1 MNYIKNKTKFNKKN
15 IKGITLISLVVT
27 IIVLLILAG
36 VSILMLTGDNG
47 ILKKV
52 TEAKESTTEGEE
64 DELVKMSVL
73 NVLAGNAGKLKDSI
87 LRDELAMSLGSK
99 NYTITGN
106 EIDGW
111 TVTVD
116 GTSYKISAN
125 GTVSRLDDN
134 ANPNIRIQMSA
145 AGTKVTTPPNPD
157 ETIFHHVEGT
167 TIENGYVIQDTDGN
181 EFVWIPVSQN
191 QKILLNV
198 ESNEDISTVI
208 LKDPYGDEINL
219 GLESNI
225 GKSIKNKYINPTV
238 NGKYIL
244 EVTTNSEVASQSL
257 IIRDMYALDIRNDY
271 SISDEAAQAKG
282 YNTMKE
288 LVDDYR
294 ARGWTQCKT
303 PEEYV
308 NYYANDRKKYIDT
321 EDYKNSINNNGGFY
335 IGRYEAGVPNIR
347 TSLNASDTV
356 ETIINNHG
364 KPLSKANQ
372 IPYNYITANQALGLA
387 KNMYSNENFTSS
399 LLTGTAWD
407 TTLCFIHESGCKK
420 PFRDISGDSKTWGN
434 YYDSTFTTS
443 GGKYSSDSGK
453 TFIDMNG
460 EFTKNLGAMLLL
472 TTGQTSINSANNICD
487 LAGNLYEWV
496 LQANKYS
503 NNTSGLCKGGYY
515 LSSASG
521 TPVTSTYGGD
531 QNTFNGWITFRVALY
546 LN

>member
-1 MNYIKNKTKFNKKN
+1 MENKINQNKES
-15 IKGITLISLVVT
+15 IRGITLISLIVT

-36 VSILMLTGDNG
+36 ISIQMLTGENG
-47 ILKKV
+47 ILNRV
-52 TEAKESTTEGEE
+52 VDAKESITDAETE
-64 DELVKMSVL
+64 ELVIESALSALIK
-73 NVLAGNAGKLKDSI
+73 NKGTIKDSE
-87 LRDELAMSLGSK
+87 LRGELAIALASK
-99 NYTITGN
+99 SYTVTGN
-106 EIDGW
+106 ETDGW
-111 TVTVD
+111 IVTVD
-116 GTSYKISAN
+116 GINYKILTN
-125 GTVSRLDDN
+125 GKVSKLDDN
-134 ANPNIRIQMSA
+134 LEPHIKIQMSIT
-145 AGTKVTTPPNPD
+145 GTKVTNPPNPD
-157 ETIFHHVEGT
+157 ETLFHHVEGT
-167 TIENGYVIQDTDGN
+167 TIENGYVIQDTNGN

-191 QKILLNV
+191 PKILLNI

-208 LKDPYGDEINL
+208 LKDPYGDTINL
-219 GLESNI
+219 GLDSNI

-244 EVTTNSEVASQSL
+244 EVTTSSDVVSQSL
-257 IIRDMYALDIRNDY
+257 IIRDMYALDIQNDY

-282 YNTMKE
+282 YNTMKD

-294 ARGWTQCKT
+294 ARGWTQCTT

-308 NYYANDRKKYIDT
+308 NFYANDRKKYIDT
-321 EDYKNSINNNGGFY
+321 EDYKTSINNNGGFY

-387 KNMYSNENFTSS
+387 KSMYSNENFTSS

-443 GGKYSSDSGK
+443 GGKYSSDRGK
-453 TFIDMNG
+453 TFSDMEG
-460 EFTKNLGAMLLL
+460 TFTKKVGTMLLL

-496 LQANKYS
+496 SQS
-503 NNTSGLCKGGYY
+503 NRYLNNNSGLCKGGYY
-515 LSSASG
+515 LSSSSG

-531 QNTFNGWITFRVALY
+531 QNKFDGWITFRVALY